1 MREHISSFHKKYES
15 HAAYPEQS
23 TANFKNIAN
32 INVDSDTM
40 TPQNKKRKRLRLSGI

>member
-1 MREHISSFHKKYES
+1 MREHISSCHKKYES

-32 INVDSDTM
+32 INVDSDTI
-40 TPQNKKRKRLRLSGI
+40 TPQKKKKGRD